1 MQIELRRKSRTHAAY
16 RATLWAVVTLGLATL
31 YLQNSPWEIEAEVE
45 ESEGI
50 EIARESQA
58 DIIVVIDYNAIR
70 RSGPDFEQRDW
81 SAAWINLVEQEM
93 GPVTVAT
100 PQSLS
105 NKVLSDARIVIL
117 TSSVSGQINASL
129 MSRLRDHVESGK
141 LIVMERP
148 QGVLR
153 DEWAADGR
161 AGARRAQHITFA
173 LDLAEPYAT
182 ELRQMPLSTEFIGST
197 RAATQSTT
205 LLSIDGAPVVYVRD
219 VGEGH
224 VITVDFDLGE
234 QLVAMQQ
241 GRPNGKMKVRAKNP
255 GESGDLPPKTHDLV
269 MDERLIGAPAPY
281 ADMLERFIMHGAI
294 LRYMPAPT
302 LWYYPD
308 GAYGVVVAIHEDSSL
323 GNSGGWMLDHETSQ
337 KALSSL
343 LTSVDS
349 GLTASG
355 AATIHRKGGDI
366 GLLWRM
372 EGTPSEQFE
381 RLGVSSFKPVARP
394 ITIKQQISGLKET
407 LPINYVRTVRS
418 MDGWWSERW
427 SAPFSQLAKQ
437 GLRLDLSYEVPQ
449 TAGYAWGTGLP
460 FLVMSDEGIPYG
472 VREMPVVY
480 PDRVVEGA
488 DFLTMLEASQHG
500 HHMAMAVSLSPSSFA
515 SYPDLERFNHW
526 LDLFTHIKERGHIM
540 TSAYNLDTYLRSR
553 RASSLRSRV
562 VRDAR
567 LPSDSNSLPTLQ
579 EEALQKLKDK
589 KSGKTSKPV
598 TQKRTSRRAQLM
610 RVTVEAKARGMSL
623 MVPGTMEDHSFHS
636 ARRRSNR
643 GGKDNASSRIET
655 SEIVLMGFPQV
666 RIPLDRGFN
675 TIDIYYTPQ
684 NP

>member
-16 RATLWAVVTLGLATL
+16 RATLWAVVTLGMATL

-58 DIIVVIDYNAIR
+58 DIIIVIDYNAIR

-105 NKVLSDARIVIL
+105 HKVLSDARIVIL
-117 TSSVSGQINASL
+117 TSSVSAQINSSL
-129 MSRLRDHVESGK
+129 MSRLREHVESGK
-141 LIVMERP
+141 LLVMERP

-153 DEWAADGR
+153 EEWAADGR
-161 AGARRAQHITFA
+161 AGARRAQHITFS

-182 ELRQMPLSTEFIGST
+182 ELQQMPLSTEFIGST
-197 RAATQSTT
+197 RAAPQSTT
-205 LLSIDGAPVVYVRD
+205 LLSIDGAPVIYARD

-234 QLVAMQQ
+234 QLVTMQQ
-241 GRPNGKMKVRAKNP
+241 GRPNAKMKVRASNP
-255 GESGDLPPKTHDLV
+255 GEDGSLPPKTHDLV
-269 MDERLIGAPAPY
+269 MDERLIGASSPY
-281 ADMLERFIMHGAI
+281 ADMLERFVMHGAI

-308 GAYGVVVAIHEDSSL
+308 GAYGVVVAVHEDSSL
-323 GNSGGWMLDHETSQ
+323 GNRGGWMLDHESSQ

-372 EGTPSEQFE
+372 EGTPSEQLE
-381 RLGVSSFKPVARP
+381 PLGVSGFKPIARP
-394 ITIKQQISGLKET
+394 ITIKRQISELKET

-437 GLRLDLSYEVPQ
+437 GLRMDLSYEVPR
-449 TAGYAWGTGLP
+449 TSGYAWGTGLP
-460 FLVMSDEGIPYG
+460 FLVMSEEGIPYG

-488 DFLTMLEASQHG
+488 DFLAMLEASQQG

-515 SYPDLERFNHW
+515 SYPDLERFNNW
-526 LDLFTHIKERGHIM
+526 LDLFTHIKERGHVM

-579 EEALQKLKDK
+579 EEALQKIKDK
-589 KSGKTSKPV
+589 KKGKEGKTK
-598 TQKRTSRRAQLM
+598 KKTSTTTRAHLM

-623 MVPGTMEDHSFHS
+623 MVPGTLEGRSFHS
-636 ARRRSNR
+636 ARQRSNR
-643 GGKDNASSRIET
+643 AGKDSSSSRIET

-666 RIPLDRGFN
+666 RVPLDRGFS
-675 TIDIYYTPQ
+675 TIDIYYTQQDP
-684 NP
+684 